1 MRNAAAAA
9 GVVSAA
15 ILLAPGCGGGGSE
28 TRRAAAD
35 PVRRGAFRSLVAR
48 DFLFGCS
55 GGAARA
61 ETRRQAERMGELYR
75 FGIAKGAGQSL
86 ALAGNDWAALKPH
99 DATPPCARGEP
110 AYRAALATFGSRLD
124 ELAAGIRVFPQ

>member
-1 MRNAAAAA
+1 MRAAA

-15 ILLAPGCGGGGSE
+15 ILFAPGCGGGGSGN
-28 TRRAAAD
+28 RPAPD
-35 PVRRGAFRSLVAR
+35 PVRRAAFRSLVAR

-55 GGAARA
+55 GGAGRA

-86 ALAGNDWAALKPH
+86 ALAENDWAALKPH
-99 DATPPCARGEP
+99 DTAPPCAAGEGP
-110 AYRAALATFGSRLD
+110 YRAALATFAGRLD
-124 ELAAGIRVFPQ
+124 ALAAGIRVYPQ